1 MGWCSATPTR
11 KSSTMHELNV
21 EYMNIN
27 AVNTETNLNIQMHG
41 KHKPNQTS
49 VWLGFFY
56 AGQPY
61 DVFLGRLCR
70 LYVKNWLARFHAS
83 RHKTGIQF
91 KDNQSL
97 EQCVM
102 GAPFHHALLDTILL
116 VQNWYLLIC
125 VMGIVSLYNYIQG
138 VYYG

>member
-1 MGWCSATPTR
+1 
-11 KSSTMHELNV
+11 MHELNV

-61 DVFLGRLCR
+61 DVQA
-70 LYVKNWLARFHAS
+70 NH
-83 RHKTGIQF
+83 HKTGIQL

-125 VMGIVSLYNYIQG
+125 VMGIVPLYNYIQG